1 MLIYACSTNKGKL
14 ADFAVAQQDFEQLN
28 LRILPLPGLDGIEPP
43 EETGETFEEIA
54 AMKAIYYSQ
63 FTAAPVLADD
73 SGLEV
78 DSLGG
83 EPGVFSARFSGPNA
97 TDARNN
103 DLLLQRLEPMLNRHG
118 RFVCAIALAQAG
130 HLVTAVQGSA
140 EGEIL
145 QTSRG
150 TNGFGYDP
158 LFFYPPLGR
167 SFGELSPNVKFSVSH
182 RGNAIRALLRSKAL
196 LALKANSG

>member
-1 MLIYACSTNKGKL
+1 
-14 ADFAVAQQDFEQLN
+14 
-28 LRILPLPGLDGIEPP
+28 
-43 EETGETFEEIA
+43 
-54 AMKAIYYSQ
+54 MKAIYYSQ

-83 EPGVFSARFSGPNA
+83 EPGIFSARFSGPNA
-97 TDARNN
+97 ADAANN
-103 DLLLQRLEPMLNRHG
+103 DLLLERLGPVLNRHG

-130 HLVTAVQGSA
+130 HLLTAVQGSA

-145 QTSRG
+145 ETPRG

-158 LFFYPPLGR
+158 LFYFPPLAR
-167 SFGELSPNVKFSVSH
+167 SFGELSSDVKFSVSH
-182 RGNAIRALLRSKAL
+182 RGNAIRALFRSETL
-196 LALKANSG
+196 LALKTNAG